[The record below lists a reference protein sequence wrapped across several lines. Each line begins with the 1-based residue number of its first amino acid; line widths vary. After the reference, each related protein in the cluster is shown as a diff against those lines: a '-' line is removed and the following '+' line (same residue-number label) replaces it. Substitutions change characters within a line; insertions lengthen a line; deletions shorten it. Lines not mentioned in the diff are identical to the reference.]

1 MIYLVPLLLL
11 AMLEIIMYF
20 SVVGLSAG
28 EASIVLRQTDQSLS
42 HIWLLIVSIF
52 AVMIAMV
59 YAAFRYLLRK
69 RVFVWQ

>member
-1 MIYLVPLLLL
+1 MPLLLL